1 MASEP
6 ERVQCQITAYW
17 DTRGEVYDN
26 QPRHGILHPQERE
39 LWLET
44 LQELLPAPP
53 RDVLDVGCGTGFLA
67 LLLAELGYHVT
78 GIDLSEGMLAT
89 AERKADGLT
98 PRPVFRVGDA
108 IAPPFPPASFDVV
121 ANRHLLWT
129 LIDPARA
136 FASWY
141 RLLRPGGWLLA
152 IDSLWRQEQ
161 RLGECPRPHPGYTP
175 EMEAALPLRGLTV
188 VDPVVELA
196 RAAGFAEVR
205 VVWLERITALE
216 QTLFP
221 EQAHAFGV
229 RYALL
234 GARPT

>member
-1 MASEP
+1 MVSES
-6 ERVQCQITAYW
+6 ERVQHQITAYW

-26 QPRHGILHPQERE
+26 QPRHGILHPQERT

-44 LQELLPAPP
+44 LREMLPPPP

-89 AERKADGLT
+89 AKRRGAALT
-98 PRPVFRVGDA
+98 PRPVFQVGDA
-108 IAPPFPPASFDVV
+108 IAPPFAPATFDVV

-129 LIDPARA
+129 LLDPAQA
-136 FASWY
+136 FANWY

-152 IDSLWRQEQ
+152 IDSLWSQEQ
-161 RLGECPRPHPGYTP
+161 RREERPRAHPGYTP
-175 EMEAALPLRGLTV
+175 EMEAALPLRGLTTV
-188 VDPVVELA
+188 EPVVELA
-196 RAAGFAEVR
+196 QAAGFTEVR

-216 QTLFP
+216 RELFP
-221 EQAHAFGV
+221 EQAPFFGV

-234 GARPT
+234 GARPI

>member
-1 MASEP
+1 MTSDL

-17 DTRGEVYDN
+17 DMRGEVYDN
-26 QPRHGILHPQERE
+26 QPRHGILHPQERV

-44 LQELLPAPP
+44 LQELLPPPP

-67 LLLAELGYHVT
+67 LLLAELGYYVT

-89 AERKADGLT
+89 AERRADGLN
-98 PRPVFRVGDA
+98 PRPIFRVGDA

-121 ANRHLLWT
+121 VNRHLLWT

-136 FASWY
+136 FSAWY
-141 RLLRPGGWLLA
+141 RVLRPGGYLLA
-152 IDSLWRQEQ
+152 IDSLWSQEQ
-161 RLGECPRPHPGYTP
+161 RPAERPHPGYTA

-216 QTLFP
+216 RALFP

-234 GARPT
+234 GRRPA

>member
-1 MASEP
+1 MTSDL

-26 QPRHGILHPQERE
+26 QPRHGILHPQERA

-44 LQELLPAPP
+44 LRELLPPPP
-53 RDVLDVGCGTGFLA
+53 REVLDVGCGTGFLA
-67 LLLAELGYHVT
+67 LLLAELGYPVI
-78 GIDLSEGMLAT
+78 GIDLAEGMLAT
-89 AERKADGLT
+89 AERRADGLN

-108 IAPPFPPASFDVV
+108 IAPPFAPASFDVV
-121 ANRHLLWT
+121 VNRHLLWT

-141 RLLRPGGWLLA
+141 RLLRPGGHLLA
-152 IDSLWRQEQ
+152 IDSLWSQEH
-161 RLGECPRPHPGYTP
+161 RPEERPRSHPGYTP
-175 EMEAALPLRGLTV
+175 EMEAALPLRRLTA

-196 RAAGFAEVR
+196 RAAGFVDVR

-216 QTLFP
+216 RALFP
-221 EQAHAFGV
+221 EQAPSFGV

-234 GARPT
+234 GTHPA